1 MKIWDTDVG
10 NIVIWKLIET
20 KNSSKYLIWYLGEVI
35 RLLFLS
41 LTKKSRY
48 VKNLKEKK
56 NKLMSLRIDDEKCIT
71 FWTKIEDLK
80 NVELN
85 ALSLYGNRYIKLE

>member
-35 RLLFLS
+35 RLLVLS

-56 NKLMSLRIDDEKCIT
+56 KLMSLRIDDEKYIT

-80 NVELN
+80 NVELK
-85 ALSLYGNRYIKLE
+85 ALSLYENRYIKLE

>member
-35 RLLFLS
+35 RLLVLS

-56 NKLMSLRIDDEKCIT
+56 KIDVSAYRWWKVYN
-71 FWTKIEDLK
+71 L
-80 NVELN
+80 LN
-85 ALSLYGNRYIKLE
+85 

>member
-35 RLLFLS
+35 RLLVLS

-56 NKLMSLRIDDEKCIT
+56 KIDVFAYRWWKVYN
-71 FWTKIEDLK
+71 L
-80 NVELN
+80 LN
-85 ALSLYGNRYIKLE
+85 

>member
-35 RLLFLS
+35 RLLVLS

-56 NKLMSLRIDDEKCIT
+56 KIDVFVYRWWKVYN
-71 FWTKIEDLK
+71 L
-80 NVELN
+80 LN
-85 ALSLYGNRYIKLE
+85 